1 MKYISEPKKT
11 EIATSWCGTNS
22 SGGVACSKDH

>member
-11 EIATSWCGTNS
+11 ELVTSWCGTKS
-22 SGGVACSKDH
+22 SGGVACNKDK